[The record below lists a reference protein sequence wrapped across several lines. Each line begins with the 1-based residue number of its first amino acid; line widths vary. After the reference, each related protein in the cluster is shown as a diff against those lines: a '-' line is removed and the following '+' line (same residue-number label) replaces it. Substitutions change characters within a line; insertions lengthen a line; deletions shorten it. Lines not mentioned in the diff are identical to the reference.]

1 MFSRRETALTRFG
14 RIAVR
19 STAIAILVLSARIGS
34 LPLAMAADDYV
45 AGSPGLLCETPGQ
58 IDEALRYTEN
68 DMEKHLKGCRLIEN
82 GSPVRILSR
91 DKSVAKVTAGTGP
104 NAVTGYMRVQSITN
118 ARGDPID

>member
-1 MFSRRETALTRFG
+1 MARVG

-19 STAIAILVLSARIGS
+19 RMAIAILVLTPRLGS
-34 LPLAMAADDYV
+34 LPPALAADDYV
-45 AGSPGLLCETPGQ
+45 AGSPGLLCDTPRQ

-68 DMEKHLKGCRLIEN
+68 DMERHLKGCRLIEN
-82 GSPVRILSR
+82 GSPLRILSR

-118 ARGDPID
+118 SRGDPID